1 MIPKSGHR
9 FSDKIMREQRLL
21 DAQINA
27 MTDEASRPAARC
39 AICGKPAAEPFRPF
53 CSKRCRDVDLNRWL
67 SGVYAI
73 PVEEDGEEEAKPRDA
88 SQDEPS

>member
-1 MIPKSGHR
+1 
-9 FSDKIMREQRLL
+9 MREQRLL
-21 DAQINA
+21 DAQITA

-67 SGVYAI
+67 SGVYAV
-73 PVEEDGEEEAKPRDA
+73 PGKDEEDEDGQRGDPAPEEDRRG
-88 SQDEPS
+88 